1 MAESQSNLSELTEA
15 RVTFNLEGSESSN
28 STEANSAESGF
39 SEHKVEKTYASVCS
53 SCQGEMK
60 PQQQSPLNNTTR
72 SRHHSDGGIPS
83 RAAAHRLGRDTE
95 SEGARYHRG
104 RGHYRG
110 QGETRH
116 EGYFDRGK
124 QSRRYSDRGGIHHEL
139 KREERYYRERS
150 NSAGSGGQF
159 RGPNRRGNYERR
171 PFSTGSRGTGRGR
184 PYRGGAHDTRRQGGE
199 DFQRSFSDPRVRSDN
214 LGVPDYDRNAN
225 SDGVGRGYRRGGW
238 GREGG
243 VSDQS
248 VEDTDGGVGPRGRIN
263 RGGGGLTRR
272 GSVPRGKYDR

>member
-1 MAESQSNLSELTEA
+1 MAESQSNLSDLTEA

-53 SCQGEMK
+53 SCQGEMQ
-60 PQQQSPLNNTTR
+60 PQHQSPLNNATR

-83 RAAAHRLGRDTE
+83 RAAAHRHGRDIE
-95 SEGARYHRG
+95 SEGGRYHRG

-110 QGETRH
+110 QGDTRH
-116 EGYFDRGK
+116 EGHYDRGK
-124 QSRRYSDRGGIHHEL
+124 YSRRYSDRGGIHHEL
-139 KREERYYRERS
+139 KREERYSRERS

-159 RGPNRRGNYERR
+159 RGQNRRGNYERR

-199 DFQRSFSDPRVRSDN
+199 DFQRSFSDPRARTES
-214 LGVPDYDRNAN
+214 LGVPEHDRSVN
-225 SDGVGRGYRRGGW
+225 SDGGGRGYRRGGW
-238 GREGG
+238 GREA
-243 VSDQS
+243 
-248 VEDTDGGVGPRGRIN
+248 TDGDGARERTN
-263 RGGGGLTRR
+263 RGGGGFTRR
-272 GSVPRGKYDR
+272 GSVPRGKFDR